1 MEKLLPQ
8 NIEAE
13 SGVLGSIIIDPEAIV
28 QIADFLMAEDFY
40 RDAHRTIYEVIIQL
54 YEQQQP
60 ADFITIC
67 DELES
72 RGKLEGVGGPSY
84 VTSLINQ
91 VPTSGNV
98 EYYGRIVER
107 TAILRRLIHA
117 AGEIAAT
124 AYQESDADVALEK
137 AEQLIFNISQR
148 HAHADFSPLRDILSD
163 YMSKL
168 DQLHDR
174 RGTIVGVPTGFADL
188 DRLTGG
194 LQRSDLIILAARPAM
209 GKCVRATTLID
220 NPITGE
226 RLTVEEYVK
235 HQIPQVLSISD
246 KGKVRATVISH
257 WIDSGIQPCYRVQTR
272 LGRMVEVTGHHPFL
286 TVQGWKPLHD
296 LSVGQRIGVPTSVPV
311 FGTDESL
318 SLDKVRLLA
327 YFIAEGGLTGN
338 SPAFTNTDPIIVD
351 DFKRIIE
358 TRFPTCAIRQ
368 ERISYTVA
376 QQKKVYTQRG
386 IAILPANPVT
396 TWLRELGLMGKLAK
410 DKFFPACVWTWSR
423 RYLAEFLRVLL
434 SCDGC
439 IYSFKGVPI
448 IEFTVASQQLAAD
461 VNHAFTRFGII
472 SKYCRKGDNAW
483 RVEVTSPES
492 VQKYQREIGW
502 IGEKTTRFA
511 EYEYVITSRGGNY
524 GHAPKDVWQ
533 IIRANALVPNHS
545 YIGSVV
551 GMTGASPV
559 TTIPENAALPR
570 NSGQYSSDRACPC
583 HACRVADPIYD
594 LRGPNAHTN
603 QSISRTRL
611 SAFAD
616 ALDSPTLRFVAS
628 PDIYWDEIV
637 AIEAIGEHQV
647 YDLTVPD
654 GANFVAQ
661 DVFVHNTSFALS
673 LAHNSAIKH
682 KQSIAVFSLEMSKEQ
697 LVQRFLSMDAGIDQ
711 QRLRTGWIEDDEWE
725 RIIYA
730 MGTLSEASIWID
742 DTAGIS
748 TMEMRSKARRL
759 QAEHGVDLIIVDYL
773 QLMQSTAGGSRNK
786 NREQEISEISRNL
799 KGLAREI
806 NVPVLALAQLSRA
819 VESRSS
825 KIPQLSDLRESG
837 CVTGDTLVYLPDE
850 GIYRPIEQLV
860 GKTGFRVL
868 ALNEA
873 TWQLEPQPVTNAFA
887 TGIKPV
893 YKMKT
898 RLGRTIRATG
908 NHKFLTIH
916 GWKRLD
922 ELTKDE
928 RVALPRRLSGPTQS
942 TMSNDELALLGHLI
956 GDGCTLPTH
965 AMQYTTNDPT
975 LAEVVADLAIKVFG
989 DTIVPRIQKERD
1001 WYQVYLP
1008 PSYKLTHNTH
1018 NPIVNWLGDLGVF
1031 GLRSYEKYVP
1041 DKVFAQPAES
1051 IALFLRHLWSTDGC
1065 IHLSH
1070 GKKHYAGIY
1079 YASSSNRLA
1088 QNVQSLLLRLGINA
1102 TLSRHA
1108 QTGKGRD
1115 QYHVTVSGKSEI
1127 EQFLHLVGG
1136 LGQNKT
1142 MHHSTIVEHL
1152 SLRTANTNRDIVPHE
1167 VWRLLAVPAM
1177 QAAGLAGRKMQASL
1191 GNAYC
1196 GTSLYKQNLSRER
1209 ALRLA
1214 QVVTSTQ
1221 LTALAHSDVYWDKII
1236 SIEPDGEENVYDLT
1250 VNERHN
1256 FVANNIISHNS
1267 IEQDSDIVMFIYR
1280 DDVYNPESERKN
1292 IADIII
1298 AKHRNGPVGEVS
1310 LFFQASQTR
1319 FRDLEVSPPT
1329 E

>member
-168 DQLHDR
+168 DQLHER
-174 RGTIVGVPTGFADL
+174 RGSIVGVPTGFADL

-209 GKCVRATTLID
+209 GKCVRADTLID

-226 RLTVEEYVK
+226 RLTIEEYVK

-246 KGKVRATVISH
+246 EGKVRSTSISH
-257 WIDSGIQPCYRVQTR
+257 WVDSGIQPCYRVQTR

-318 SLDKVRLLA
+318 LLDKVRLLA
-327 YFIAEGGLTGN
+327 YFIAEGGLTGT
-338 SPAFTNTDPIIVD
+338 SPAFTNTDPIIIS
-351 DFKRIIE
+351 DFKSIIE
-358 TRFPTCAIRQ
+358 SYFPTCTIRQ
-368 ERISYTVA
+368 ERITYTVA
-376 QQKKVYTQRG
+376 QQKNAYTQRG
-386 IAILPANPVT
+386 IAILPTNPVT
-396 TWLRELGLMGKLAK
+396 QWLRELGLMGKLAK
-410 DKFFPACVWTWSR
+410 GKFFPDCVWTWSR
-423 RYLAEFLRVLL
+423 RYLAEFLRVLM

-461 VNHAFTRFGII
+461 VNHAFTRFGIV

-483 RVEVTSPES
+483 RVEITSPES
-492 VQKYQREIGW
+492 VRKYQREIGW

-511 EYEYVITSRGGNY
+511 EYEHAITSRGGND

-533 IIRANALVPNHS
+533 IIRADAQEQGLSLSKLAYV
-545 YIGSVV
+545 
-551 GMTGASPV
+551 
-559 TTIPENAALPR
+559 
-570 NSGQYSSDRACPC
+570 SGQTTKQGKYAG
-583 HACRVADPIYD
+583 YK
-594 LRGPNAHTN
+594 AHTN

-616 ALDSPTLRFVAS
+616 ALDSPTLRFIAS

-637 AIEAIGEHQV
+637 SIEAIGEHQV

-730 MGTLSEASIWID
+730 MGTLSETSIWID

-773 QLMQSTAGGSRNK
+773 QLMQSTAGGARNK

-837 CVTGDTLVYLPDE
+837 
-850 GIYRPIEQLV
+850 
-860 GKTGFRVL
+860 
-868 ALNEA
+868 
-873 TWQLEPQPVTNAFA
+873 
-887 TGIKPV
+887 
-893 YKMKT
+893 
-898 RLGRTIRATG
+898 
-908 NHKFLTIH
+908 
-916 GWKRLD
+916 
-922 ELTKDE
+922 
-928 RVALPRRLSGPTQS
+928 
-942 TMSNDELALLGHLI
+942 
-956 GDGCTLPTH
+956 
-965 AMQYTTNDPT
+965 
-975 LAEVVADLAIKVFG
+975 
-989 DTIVPRIQKERD
+989 
-1001 WYQVYLP
+1001 
-1008 PSYKLTHNTH
+1008 
-1018 NPIVNWLGDLGVF
+1018 
-1031 GLRSYEKYVP
+1031 
-1041 DKVFAQPAES
+1041 
-1051 IALFLRHLWSTDGC
+1051 
-1065 IHLSH
+1065 
-1070 GKKHYAGIY
+1070 
-1079 YASSSNRLA
+1079 
-1088 QNVQSLLLRLGINA
+1088 
-1102 TLSRHA
+1102 
-1108 QTGKGRD
+1108 
-1115 QYHVTVSGKSEI
+1115 
-1127 EQFLHLVGG
+1127 
-1136 LGQNKT
+1136 
-1142 MHHSTIVEHL
+1142 
-1152 SLRTANTNRDIVPHE
+1152 
-1167 VWRLLAVPAM
+1167 
-1177 QAAGLAGRKMQASL
+1177 
-1191 GNAYC
+1191 
-1196 GTSLYKQNLSRER
+1196 
-1209 ALRLA
+1209 
-1214 QVVTSTQ
+1214 
-1221 LTALAHSDVYWDKII
+1221 
-1236 SIEPDGEENVYDLT
+1236 
-1250 VNERHN
+1250 
-1256 FVANNIISHNS
+1256 S

>member
-1 MEKLLPQ
+1 
-8 NIEAE
+8 
-13 SGVLGSIIIDPEAIV
+13 
-28 QIADFLMAEDFY
+28 
-40 RDAHRTIYEVIIQL
+40 
-54 YEQQQP
+54 
-60 ADFITIC
+60 
-67 DELES
+67 
-72 RGKLEGVGGPSY
+72 
-84 VTSLINQ
+84 
-91 VPTSGNV
+91 
-98 EYYGRIVER
+98 
-107 TAILRRLIHA
+107 
-117 AGEIAAT
+117 
-124 AYQESDADVALEK
+124 
-137 AEQLIFNISQR
+137 
-148 HAHADFSPLRDILSD
+148 
-163 YMSKL
+163 
-168 DQLHDR
+168 
-174 RGTIVGVPTGFADL
+174 
-188 DRLTGG
+188 
-194 LQRSDLIILAARPAM
+194 M
-209 GKCVRATTLID
+209 GKCLAAWTLID
-220 NPITGE
+220 EPLTGE
-226 RLTVEEYVK
+226 RITLEEYVK
-235 HQIPQVLSISD
+235 RQGPQVLGLSD
-246 KGKVRATVISH
+246 EGKVRSTRVSH
-257 WIDSGIQPCYRVQTR
+257 WVDSGIQPCYRVQTR

-318 SLDKVRLLA
+318 PMDKVRLLA
-327 YFIAEGGLTGN
+327 YFIAEGSLTST
-338 SPAFTNTDPIIVD
+338 SPAFTNTDPIIVS
-351 DFKRIIE
+351 DFKSIIE
-358 TRFPTCAIRQ
+358 SYFPTCAIRQ
-368 ERISYTVA
+368 ERITYTVA
-376 QQKKVYTQRG
+376 QQKNAYTQRG

-396 TWLRELGLMGKLAK
+396 QWLRELKLMGKLAK
-410 DKFFPACVWTWSR
+410 DKFFPDCIWTWSR
-423 RYLAEFLRVLL
+423 RYLAEFLRTLM

-483 RVEVTSPES
+483 RVEITSPES
-492 VQKYQREIGW
+492 VQKYQQEIGW

-511 EYEYVITSRGGNY
+511 EYEHIIASRGGNY

-533 IIRANALVPNHS
+533 IIRADTQEQGLSLSKLAYV
-545 YIGSVV
+545 
-551 GMTGASPV
+551 
-559 TTIPENAALPR
+559 
-570 NSGQYSSDRACPC
+570 SGQTTKQGKYAGY
-583 HACRVADPIYD
+583 H
-594 LRGPNAHTN
+594 AHTN

-611 SAFAD
+611 STFAD
-616 ALDSPTLRFVAS
+616 ALDSPTLRFIAS

-637 AIEAIGEHQV
+637 SIEAIREHQV

-759 QAEHGVDLIIVDYL
+759 QAQHGVDLIIVDYL

-850 GIYRPIEQLV
+850 GVYRPIEQLV

-868 ALNEA
+868 ALNET

-893 YKMKT
+893 HRMKT

-908 NHKFLTIH
+908 NHNFLTIH

-922 ELTKDE
+922 ELSIDE
-928 RVALPRRLSGPTQS
+928 RIALPRTLSGPTQA
-942 TMSNDELALLGHLI
+942 TMSNEELALLGHLI

-965 AMQYTTNDPT
+965 AMQYTTNDLT
-975 LAEVVADLAIKVFG
+975 LAEVVADLAVKVFG
-989 DTIVPRIQKERD
+989 DKIVPRIQKERD

-1018 NPIVNWLGDLGVF
+1018 NPIVNWLSELGVF

-1041 DKVFAQPAES
+1041 DKVFAQPIDS
-1051 IALFLRHLWSTDGC
+1051 ITLFLRHLWSTDGC
-1065 IHLSH
+1065 IHLSS
-1070 GKKHYAGIY
+1070 GTKHYANVY
-1079 YASSSNRLA
+1079 YASSSPTLA

-1102 TLSRHA
+1102 TVSSHA
-1108 QTGKGRD
+1108 QIGKGRD
-1115 QYHVTVSGKSEI
+1115 QYHVAVSGKSEI
-1127 EQFLHLVGG
+1127 EQFLHLIGG
-1136 LGQNKT
+1136 LGQNKIA
-1142 MHHSTIVEHL
+1142 HHSTIVEHL

-1177 QAAGLAGRKMQASL
+1177 QVAELTGRQMQAAL

-1209 ALRLA
+1209 ASKLA
-1214 QVVTSTQ
+1214 QVVTCAQ
-1221 LTALAHSDVYWDKII
+1221 LAALARSDVYWDKII
-1236 SIEPDGEENVYDLT
+1236 SIEPDGEESVYDLT
-1250 VNERHN
+1250 VEEHHN
-1256 FVANNIISHNS
+1256 FVANNFIAHNS